1 MEHRI
6 WEATQECCSCGSR
19 NQVAPASHPR
29 AQVSLDGER
38 EIKKASE
45 KSPEQSREGPCDS
58 THIFSVLWANSRLQ
72 VGATWLCAG

>member
-6 WEATQECCSCGSR
+6 WEATQEHSSCRSR

-29 AQVSLDGER
+29 AQVSLDGEG

-58 THIFSVLWANSRLQ
+58 TRIFWANSRLQ